1 MILDVFTL
9 VIATILT
16 IVLIVDICVYASRTK
31 GNSRHSH
38 GIPSDAMEERGLRS
52 AMTPEAL
59 SGCSLPTTKEAP
71 VSEEYAGR

>member
-16 IVLIVDICVYASRTK
+16 IVLIVDICVYSSRTK

-38 GIPSDAMEERGLRS
+38 GTPSDLAKQDVTGPPRS
-52 AMTPEAL
+52 
-59 SGCSLPTTKEAP
+59 
-71 VSEEYAGR
+71 VR